1 MAELDAGRK
10 IIAVSNGTE
19 RATYFLRRILGNSG
33 IGAYTVTMAQRAVER
48 GETVSVLLTG
58 DAPEFPVPA
67 LSRTCVMRFE
77 PDRQKPPGFQN
88 VVTYSTKWDC
98 ADFTAR
104 NIRQLPNGT
113 TAFEIVGVGIIGRA
127 RLGEGLG
134 GDVEAALA
142 AAAAAMAAG
151 MPFAEVLKALNGS
164 DERIDPCSGRTEDKE
179 C

>member
-1 MAELDAGRK
+1 MAEMDVGRK

-19 RATYFLRRILGNSG
+19 RATYFLRKILGYGGN
-33 IGAYTVTMAQRAVER
+33 GAYTVTLAQRAVAK
-48 GETVSVLLTG
+48 GETVSVLLTS

-67 LSRTCVMRFE
+67 LFRACVMKFE

-88 VVTYSTKWDC
+88 VVTYSIKWDC

-127 RLGEGLG
+127 RLGEGRG

-151 MPFAEVLKALNGS
+151 MPFAEVLNALNGS
-164 DERIDPCSGRTEDKE
+164 DERIDACSGRTEDEE